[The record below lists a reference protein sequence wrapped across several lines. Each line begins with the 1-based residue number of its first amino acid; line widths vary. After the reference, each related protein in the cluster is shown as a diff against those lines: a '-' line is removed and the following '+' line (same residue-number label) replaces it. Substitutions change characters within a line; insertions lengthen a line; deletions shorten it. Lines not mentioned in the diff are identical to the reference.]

1 MDKFIQAYRV
11 LSSDPITQKHGRLNR
26 GVMGT
31 SLFTTNRIVLTPE
44 YNREVSKGPLRA
56 RALSCC
62 ESD

>member
-1 MDKFIQAYRV
+1 MQAFRV
-11 LSSDPITQKHGRLNR
+11 LSCDPIVSKHDRWDR

-31 SLFTTNRIVLTPE
+31 NLFTTNRIVLTPE